1 MTLDALLASIDA
13 PMAALVVMTVIVIGT
28 VVSWHR
34 NKEGFDLSQCIV
46 DSTTQRIAP
55 EKVGF
60 MTVLAIMT
68 WGFVALVLQGKL
80 TEWYATVYG
89 GMFVAGRFGSQ
100 YLSTKKDIA
109 AAAPG
114 DIK

>member
-1 MTLDALLASIDA
+1 MTFDALLASIDA
-13 PMAALVVMTVIVIGT
+13 PMAALVVMSVIVIAT

-34 NKEGFDLSQCIV
+34 TKDGFDLSQCIV

-68 WGFVALVLQGKL
+68 WGFVALILQGKL
-80 TEWYATVYG
+80 TEWYAGLYG

-109 AAAPG
+109 SVTPG
-114 DIK
+114 DTK